1 MSIRTEW
8 VALAVADGT
17 GSESNAMKAYVA
29 RPEGKPRAAL
39 LVMQEAFGVNSHIR
53 DVTERFAREGYLS
66 IAPELFHRTGQGLEF
81 GYDDFSKVGPHFMAL
96 TNEGQEAD
104 IRAAYDWIAN
114 SSGESG
120 LKVCSIGYC
129 MGGRTSFM
137 ANLILPLSCAI
148 SYYGGGIAPS
158 PYFPALLGREAE
170 LHGPT
175 MLVWGGM
182 DKGLPREATRQV
194 EDALI
199 AAGKPYVNITF
210 SYADHGFFCDA
221 RAQYN
226 ATAAAEAWPLTL
238 GFLKT
243 HTS

>member
-8 VALAVADGT
+8 VRLSVSDGT
-17 GSESNAMKAYVA
+17 SMQAYVA
-29 RPEGKPRAAL
+29 RPEGTPKAAL
-39 LVMQEAFGVNSHIR
+39 LVMQEAFGVNPHIR

-66 IAPELFHRTGQGLEF
+66 IAPELFHRTGESVEC
-81 GYDDFSKVGPHFMAL
+81 GYTDFASVMPHFQAL
-96 TNEGQEAD
+96 TNAGQEAD
-104 IRAAYDWIAN
+104 VRAAYDWVMN
-114 SSGESG
+114 GSGETG
-120 LKVCSIGYC
+120 LKTAAIGYC
-129 MGGRTSFM
+129 MGGRTAFL
-137 ANLILPLSCAI
+137 ANLILPLDCAV

-158 PYFPALLGREAE
+158 PYFPALLGRESE

-175 MLVWGGM
+175 MLVWGGL
-182 DKGLPREATRQV
+182 DKSLELDKTRAV

-199 AAGKPYVNITF
+199 AAQKPYVNITF

-226 ATAAAEAWPLTL
+226 PTAAAEAWPLTL
-238 GFLKT
+238 AFLKT